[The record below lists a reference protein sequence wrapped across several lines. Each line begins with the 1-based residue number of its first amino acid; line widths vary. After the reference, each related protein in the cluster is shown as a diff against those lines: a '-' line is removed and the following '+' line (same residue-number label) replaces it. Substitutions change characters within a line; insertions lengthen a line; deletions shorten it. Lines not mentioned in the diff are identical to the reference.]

1 MAKKKASTPAVTE
14 TPSEFEIESGIPIP
28 ERKKRQSKYP
38 FSRLEVGDSF
48 FVPGKTAVK
57 FAGTAYLT
65 SKKAGVRCRV
75 WDDEKDGVTGVRV
88 GRIA

>member
-1 MAKKKASTPAVTE
+1 MKANTPAVTE

-48 FVPGKTAVK
+48 FVPGKTALN
-57 FAGTAYLT
+57 FARMAYAN
-65 SKKAGVRCRV
+65 SKKAGIRCRV